1 MVATTLAAVAFSGLL
16 APGASG
22 ALPSWQTNYG
32 TAMTAAVAQ
41 QKPMAVFIGRG
52 DVGPAKLLTDGQLP
66 AKAGEVLNASYVS
79 VYVDTD
85 TAAGKALAGQFGLA
99 EGLVI
104 SNKGGKLQALRHT
117 GSLSADQ
124 LTDYLVRYAD
134 TTMVSHTAGG
144 AASVCGPGGCYTGYT
159 GGAGY
164 CGPTGCYGGSCGGG
178 SCYTGGSYGGCSTG
192 YCGGGSCGGGGR
204 SCGGG
209 GRRGGRC
216 R

>member
-52 DVGPAKLLTDGQLP
+52 EAGPAKLLGDGQFP
-66 AKAGEVLNASYVS
+66 TKAGEVLNTSYVS

-85 TAAGKALAGQFGLA
+85 TAAGKALAGEFGLSQ
-99 EGLVI
+99 GLVI
-104 SNKGGKLQALRHT
+104 SNKGATLQALRHT
-117 GSLSADQ
+117 GTLTPTQ
-124 LTDYLVRYAD
+124 LNDYLVRYAD
-134 TTMVSHTAGG
+134 TTTVATTAAGG
-144 AASVCGPGGCYTGYT
+144 YAVGGGCAGGVCGYGSGAAYGGSS
-159 GGAGY
+159 
-164 CGPTGCYGGSCGGG
+164 GCYGG
-178 SCYTGGSYGGCSTG
+178 GCAS
-192 YCGGGSCGGGGR
+192 GSCGGSSGCRGG
-204 SCGGG
+204 SCGG